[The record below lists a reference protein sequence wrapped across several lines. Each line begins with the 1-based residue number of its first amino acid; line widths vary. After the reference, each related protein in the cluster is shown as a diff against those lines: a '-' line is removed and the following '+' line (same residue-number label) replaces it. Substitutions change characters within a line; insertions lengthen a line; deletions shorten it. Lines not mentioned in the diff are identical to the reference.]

1 MSCDHDVS
9 ISESDSLMF
18 EALIIPG
25 VRRRI
30 VTLSLLVTAS
40 VAAEEGGSTPTARTS
55 MTVG

>member
-1 MSCDHDVS
+1 
-9 ISESDSLMF
+9 MF